1 MDLGQNAVE
10 QALGPRQLFHSKMV
24 ITKMQWVV
32 ENTYNPL
39 SQKFK
44 WADRRTG
51 PPYTIRKEGIKP
63 HP

>member
-1 MDLGQNAVE
+1 M
-10 QALGPRQLFHSKMV
+10 M

-32 ENTYNPL
+32 ENTYNLL

-51 PPYTIRKEGIKP
+51 PPLRSERRGSNLVLDMATAPSG
-63 HP
+63 